1 MDYDHHNLL
10 NYDYLYLVRVLG
22 SDIYLSKCVKFIL
35 KLTFTFHMTLLVAQL
50 YFFLLAPSTTLSI
63 NYRPPFL
70 QIFCIN
76 CAVVFVEGIY
86 FVYSFSLFLANL
98 NDIVHLTKK
107 SQSFEEFGE
116 PRDLASFKN
125 QQNKLMKFLYVNS
138 VGGLLGY
145 SAWSYL
151 EEPTC
156 RRTSFD
162 HLDNPLVKNVV
173 LVVQTFH
180 IVLSLMCAITAT
192 CFIITCIDLI
202 TLKMHLNENLESVK
216 ELPQGLKKEKLVW
229 CVNYHVHIIGLTEE
243 YNNIFSNV
251 NAVHFILPAVV
262 MALLIHQVLQKS
274 ENELFQPH

>member
-1 MDYDHHNLL
+1 
-10 NYDYLYLVRVLG
+10 
-22 SDIYLSKCVKFIL
+22 
-35 KLTFTFHMTLLVAQL
+35 
-50 YFFLLAPSTTLSI
+50 
-63 NYRPPFL
+63 
-70 QIFCIN
+70 
-76 CAVVFVEGIY
+76 VFVEGIN

-107 SQSFEEFGE
+107 LQSFEEFGE

-125 QQNKLMKFLYVNS
+125 RQNKLMKCLYVNS
-138 VGGLLGY
+138 VGGMLGY

-162 HLDNPLVKNVV
+162 NPLVKNVV
-173 LVVQTFH
+173 LVAQTCH

-216 ELPQGLKKEKLVW
+216 ELPQEQKKDKLVW
-229 CVNYHVHIIGLTEE
+229 CVNYHVHIIG
-243 YNNIFSNV
+243 
-251 NAVHFILPAVV
+251 
-262 MALLIHQVLQKS
+262 
-274 ENELFQPH
+274 